1 MVLDADSTDTWAQ
14 VLACTFCTL
23 CPIARESVCV
33 CVKAEALQVGTLTTK
48 RMVGADLDGLVLS
61 LLVILQGL
69 IRTE

>member
-1 MVLDADSTDTWAQ
+1 M
-14 VLACTFCTL
+14 C
-23 CPIARESVCV
+23 VCV

-61 LLVILQGL
+61 LLVMLQGL